1 MGMTFCASRF
11 VSFNLLRIFRRIFI
25 GICHRFISPLIFLFV
40 YYFYQIFNSRKILSN
55 ITFSKIFIIIF
66 TYLLNLRFPLLR
78 RFLSELY
85 IFTFILSFGSVFLN
99 FISLICFV
107 LPIIFTFSMIII
119 FSKYFEKVFVN
130 IFNPFSIIL
139 SFRLVLASILLV
151 YSAFSI

>member
-1 MGMTFCASRF
+1 MGVAYSSVLHMTFCASRI

-40 YYFYQIFNSRKILSN
+40 YYFYQIFNSRKILS
-55 ITFSKIFIIIF
+55 
-66 TYLLNLRFPLLR
+66 NLRFPLLR

-107 LPIIFTFSMIII
+107 LPIIFTFSIIII
-119 FSKYFEKVFVN
+119 FSKYFEK
-130 IFNPFSIIL
+130 
-139 SFRLVLASILLV
+139 
-151 YSAFSI
+151 

>member
-1 MGMTFCASRF
+1 MG
-11 VSFNLLRIFRRIFI
+11 
-25 GICHRFISPLIFLFV
+25 
-40 YYFYQIFNSRKILSN
+40 LSN
-55 ITFSKIFIIIF
+55 ITWGKIFIIIFTF

-85 IFTFILSFGSVFLN
+85 IFTFILNFGSVFLN

-119 FSKYFEKVFVN
+119 FSKYFEKTFVN

-139 SFRLVLASILLV
+139 SFRLVLSSILLV
-151 YSAFSI
+151 YSTFSI